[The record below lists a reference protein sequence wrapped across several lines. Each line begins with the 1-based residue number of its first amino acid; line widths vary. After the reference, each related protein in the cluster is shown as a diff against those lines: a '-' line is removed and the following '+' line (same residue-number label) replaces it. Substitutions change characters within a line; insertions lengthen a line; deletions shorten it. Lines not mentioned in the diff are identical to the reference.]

1 MQSAMLGFIVTEFL
15 FDWWTERSPGD
26 MTEWRAL
33 IVSNAMLGMVTAR
46 NSFSSHLRH
55 SSQQLQRDIGRYL
68 DLFSGLPSTN
78 FFFLPSLLIGTQ
90 PTQSL
95 ADFFE
100 ALIGAILKSAERVSL
115 PCCSKPLIFPLSMAR
130 SVTVDSKKFP
140 KLDRNLCRAA
150 PRFC

>member
-15 FDWWTERSPGD
+15 FDWSPERSPGD

-33 IVSNAMLGMVTAR
+33 IVSNAMLGMVT
-46 NSFSSHLRH
+46 NYFSSHLRH

-95 ADFFE
+95 ADIFE

-115 PCCSKPLIFPLSMAR
+115 PCCSKPLIFPLY
-130 SVTVDSKKFP
+130 VDDGSDCDKR
-140 KLDRNLCRAA
+140 DR
-150 PRFC
+150 